1 MQHRLVVAGQTEDGR
16 LGPVVLAAFAVAWAA
31 LGFASVSGLG
41 AWLGHGHL
49 LEGGL
54 PIPVVLSSFVGGWFV
69 MLLAMMLPTLPRQS
83 RSSAGFVAGFLWIWM
98 VFGLAALLFDA
109 AIHWSVDH
117 SSWLRL
123 HAWVIQA
130 GLLAG
135 AGGYQLTGAKQHFL
149 QRCLAPAANGGITAG
164 WSAGALSVGCCWALM
179 LTAFAAGMTQ
189 LGWMVGLTLAMV
201 AERDQE
207 RWNGAAALIGIALL
221 ALAGGL
227 AVASLRGSLSLF
239 AT

>member
-1 MQHRLVVAGQTEDGR
+1 MQHRLVASEIEDGR
-16 LGPVVLAAFAVAWAA
+16 LSPTVLAAFAVAWAS

-69 MLLAMMLPTLPRQS
+69 MLLAMMLPTLPRQG

-98 VFGLAALLFDA
+98 AFGLAALLFDA
-109 AIHWSVDH
+109 GIHWSVDH
-117 SSWLRL
+117 SSWLRM
-123 HAWVIQA
+123 HAWAIQA
-130 GLLAG
+130 GLLAT
-135 AGGYQLTGAKQHFL
+135 AGGYQLTSAKQRFL
-149 QRCLAPAANGGITAG
+149 QRCLAPAAAGNITEG
-164 WSAGALSVGCCWALM
+164 WLAGALSVGCCWALM

-201 AERDQE
+201 AERDHR
-207 RWNGAAALIGIALL
+207 RWNHAAALVGVALL
-221 ALAGGL
+221 ALAAGL
-227 AVASLRGSLSLF
+227 IVASVRGSSSLF

>member
-1 MQHRLVVAGQTEDGR
+1 MQHRLVAGETEDGR
-16 LGPVVLAAFAVAWAA
+16 LAPTVLAAFAGAWAT

-69 MLLAMMLPTLPRQS
+69 MLLAMMLPTLPPQS
-83 RSSAGFVAGFLWIWM
+83 RSSAWFAAGFLWIWIA
-98 VFGLAALLFDA
+98 FGLAALVSDA
-109 AIHWSVDH
+109 GIHWSVDH
-117 SSWLRL
+117 SSWLRV

-130 GLLAG
+130 GLFATAG
-135 AGGYQLTGAKQHFL
+135 AYQLTGAKQHFL
-149 QRCLAPAANGGITAG
+149 QRCLAPAAAGSITEG
-164 WSAGALSVGCCWALM
+164 WLAGALSVGCCWALM

-189 LGWMVGLTLAMV
+189 LGWMVGLTLAMI
-201 AERDQE
+201 AERDQQ
-207 RWNGAAALIGIALL
+207 RWNRAAALIGVALL
-221 ALAGGL
+221 ALAVGL
-227 AVASLRGSLSLF
+227 GVASVRGSLSLF

>member
-1 MQHRLVVAGQTEDGR
+1 MQHRLVAGETEDGR
-16 LGPVVLAAFAVAWAA
+16 LGPTVLAAFAVAWAT

-69 MLLAMMLPTLPRQS
+69 MLLAMMLPTLPRHS

-98 VFGLAALLFDA
+98 AFGLAALLFDA
-109 AIHWSVDH
+109 AVHWSVDH

-130 GLLAG
+130 GLLAA
-135 AGGYQLTGAKQHFL
+135 AGGYQLTGTKQHFL
-149 QRCLAPAANGGITAG
+149 QRCLAPAAAGSITEG
-164 WSAGALSVGCCWALM
+164 WSAGVLSVGCCWALM

-201 AERDQE
+201 AERDEQ
-207 RWNGAAALIGIALL
+207 RRNSGAVLIGVALL
-221 ALAGGL
+221 ALAAGL
-227 AVASLRGSLSLF
+227 VVASIRGSVSLL

>member
-1 MQHRLVVAGQTEDGR
+1 MQHRLVAREIEDGR
-16 LGPVVLAAFAVAWAA
+16 LSPTVVAAFAVAWAS

-54 PIPVVLSSFVGGWFV
+54 PIPVLLSSFVGGWFV
-69 MLLAMMLPTLPRQS
+69 MLLAMMLPTLPRPG
-83 RSSAGFVAGFLWIWM
+83 RSSARFVAGFLWIWM
-98 VFGLAALLFDA
+98 AFGLAALLFDA
-109 AIHWSVDH
+109 GIHWSVDH

-130 GLLAG
+130 GLLAA

-149 QRCLAPAANGGITAG
+149 QRCLAPARADSITEG
-164 WSAGALSVGCCWALM
+164 WLAGAVSVGCCWALM

-189 LGWMVGLTLAMV
+189 LGWMIGLTLAMV
-201 AERDQE
+201 AERDPQ
-207 RWNGAAALIGIALL
+207 RWNHAAALVGVALL
-221 ALAGGL
+221 ARAAGL
-227 AVASLRGSLSLF
+227 VIASVRGSLSLF

>member
-1 MQHRLVVAGQTEDGR
+1 MQHRLVAREIEDGR
-16 LGPVVLAAFAVAWAA
+16 LSPIGLAAFAAAWAS

-49 LEGGL
+49 LESGL

-83 RSSAGFVAGFLWIWM
+83 RTSAGFVAGFLWVWTA
-98 VFGLAALLFDA
+98 FGLAALLFDA
-109 AIHWSVDH
+109 GIHWSVEH
-117 SSWLRL
+117 SSWLHL

-130 GLLAG
+130 GLFAA
-135 AGGYQLTGAKQHFL
+135 AGGYQLTSAKRQFL
-149 QRCLAPAANGGITAG
+149 KWCLAPAAAGSITEG
-164 WSAGALSVGCCWALM
+164 WLAGALSVGCCWALM

-201 AERDQE
+201 AERNQQ
-207 RWNGAAALIGIALL
+207 RWNHAAALVGVALL
-221 ALAGGL
+221 ALAAGL
-227 AVASLRGSLSLF
+227 VVASIWGSPTLF

>member
-1 MQHRLVVAGQTEDGR
+1 MQHRLVASEIEDGR
-16 LGPVVLAAFAVAWAA
+16 LSPTALAAFAVAWAG
-31 LGFASVSGLG
+31 LGFASVSGLS

-83 RSSAGFVAGFLWIWM
+83 RTSAGFVAGFLWIWM
-98 VFGLAALLFDA
+98 AFGLAALLFDA
-109 AIHWSVDH
+109 GIHWSVDH

-123 HAWVIQA
+123 HAWTIQA
-130 GLLAG
+130 GLLAA
-135 AGGYQLTGAKQHFL
+135 AGGYQLSSMKRLFL
-149 QRCLAPAANGGITAG
+149 KRCLAPAAAG
-164 WSAGALSVGCCWALM
+164 SVTEGWLAGAVSVGCCWALM

-201 AERDQE
+201 AERDQQ
-207 RWNGAAALIGIALL
+207 RWNHAAALVGVALL
-221 ALAGGL
+221 ALAAGL
-227 AVASLRGSLSLF
+227 VVASLRGSPNLF
-239 AT
+239 PT